1 MEQTSPVIFSD
12 TKANNFFRKRHTNTI
27 SFAVGILLFL
37 LPFAE
42 VKCGSVTLVGNTG
55 IGLVMGTP
63 WKTAMGLG
71 DNEYFNKLK
80 GPSEKTTREMLTA
93 GPNVFA
99 ILALVFAAA
108 GVAVCFSNH
117 RTRSMAGMSTGILAA
132 LMLIALLIQYKLAM
146 NSALSSSEDTKDIDM
161 SKLVKLKFTTWYYL
175 SLASFAAAAF
185 FSYWHSRIE
194 LEDAM
199 EKAVDFEF
207 QEQKV

>member
-1 MEQTSPVIFSD
+1 MEQTSPVIFNDIKS
-12 TKANNFFRKRHTNTI
+12 NNFFRNRHTSTI

-55 IGLVMGTP
+55 IGLVIGSP

-80 GPSEKTTREMLTA
+80 GPSEKTTREMLTG
-93 GPNVFA
+93 GPNIFA

-108 GVAVCFSNH
+108 GMAVSFSNH

-146 NSALSSSEDTKDIDM
+146 HSALSSSEDTKDIDM
-161 SKLVKLKFTTWYYL
+161 SMMVKLKFTTWYYL

-185 FSYWHSRIE
+185 FSYRHSRIE

-199 EKAVDFEF
+199 AKSIDFEF